1 MEATL
6 HYPFPLLSLWMLH
19 ESFLDN
25 SFRKEDA
32 VIIKDNIVELWL
44 YFRSYNLFFHL
55 LFPLKVLLKLK
66 YYKPKVVFSLTA
78 QCPPVL
84 MP

>member
-1 MEATL
+1 
-6 HYPFPLLSLWMLH
+6 MLR

-25 SFRKEDA
+25 TFQKEDA
-32 VIIKDNIVELWL
+32 VIIKDNIAEIWL
-44 YFRSYNLFFHL
+44 YFRSNDLFFHF

-66 YYKPKVVFSLTA
+66 YYKTKVVFSLTA